1 MTIMYIPTFLEG
13 EWLSNTYIELLML
26 LGITIEISFV
36 IALPS
41 TEMKQYSSV
50 LNEAYGGV
58 RVRVGGVN
66 PSSL

>member
-50 LNEAYGGV
+50 LNEAYGG
-58 RVRVGGVN
+58 G
-66 PSSL
+66 